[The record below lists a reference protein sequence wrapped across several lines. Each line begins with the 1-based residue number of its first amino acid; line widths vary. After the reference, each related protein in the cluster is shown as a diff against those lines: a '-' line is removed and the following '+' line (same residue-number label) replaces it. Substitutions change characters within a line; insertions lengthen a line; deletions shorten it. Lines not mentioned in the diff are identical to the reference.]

1 MKYLIV
7 VFFVC
12 AETSDW
18 EDLPLGG
25 SIFVISKCSEY
36 ISDMSSV
43 IFLLFVHIHSAYTIF
58 WDDVSALAEMQAN
71 M

>member
-1 MKYLIV
+1 
-7 VFFVC
+7 
-12 AETSDW
+12 
-18 EDLPLGG
+18 
-25 SIFVISKCSEY
+25 VISKCSEY